1 MDIGEAFFQA
11 RANHPAR
18 GGNRLILL
26 DGQIQAGIPKDF
38 QRICPRICPKH
49 LSGCREAKPR
59 SRASSTRYGDAPP
72 IRGPD
77 LERG

>member
-26 DGQIQAGIPKDF
+26 DGQIQAGIAQGFPKDF
-38 QRICPRICPKH
+38 PRICPRR
-49 LSGCREAKPR
+49 LSGCRAAKAR
-59 SRASSTRYGDAPP
+59 SRASSTRYGDAPS

-77 LERG
+77 LERD

>member
-26 DGQIQAGIPKDF
+26 DGQIQAGMAQGSPKDF
-38 QRICPRICPKH
+38 PMHLPRM
-49 LSGCREAKPR
+49 PR
-59 SRASSTRYGDAPP
+59 GESAFARVFDTLWRRAADPGS
-72 IRGPD
+72 D